1 MLLVV
6 TMLNIKVTVI
16 RTNLYLLNLKQ
27 LGEVNLAPLLPCG
40 FLKNVSSKEM
50 VKPWFFVTFNII
62 IRHIFSENFSEI
74 PQVV

>member
-27 LGEVNLAPLLPCG
+27 LGEVNLALLPPCG

-50 VKPWFFVTFNII
+50 VKPWFFVTSNII
-62 IRHIFSENFSEI
+62 IRHIFSENFIEI
-74 PQVV
+74 PQVL